1 MSVQI
6 AVDAMGG
13 DHAPE
18 VVVEGAIAAAQEA
31 DDSVHILLVGP
42 RERLERLLASHQAS
56 QLPISVLHAPEVI
69 GMDES
74 PSVALRA
81 KPQSS
86 VHVGLQA
93 HKSGQA
99 QAFVSN
105 GNTGAV
111 MAAALF
117 ILGRLPNISRPAL
130 PAYFPTLENTSI
142 VLDVGA
148 NVDCK
153 PEHLVQFALMGS
165 LFYQVHLHKERPTV
179 ALLNVGEEPSKGN
192 EVVRQAYQLLSE
204 KTTELNFIG
213 NVEGRDIFYHG
224 ADVVVCDGFVGNVL
238 LKFGESIPDI
248 LQRLIKEAVVNEQLG
263 EKEQYLIFG
272 VLKQVLRR
280 FDYAE
285 FGGVPLLGI
294 NGTVLIG
301 HGSAPAR
308 AVKRMILEAASMVEE
323 RILDRMAELF
333 KTTH

>member
-1 MSVQI
+1 MPVQI

-13 DHAPE
+13 DYAPE
-18 VVVEGAIAAAQEA
+18 VVIEGAIAATQEA
-31 DDSVHILLVGP
+31 GDSVQVLLVGP
-42 RERLERLLASHQAS
+42 EDRLKPLLETQNAAGR
-56 QLPISVLHAPEVI
+56 PIAILHAPEVI
-69 GMDES
+69 GMEES

-81 KPQSS
+81 KPHSS
-86 VHVGLQA
+86 IHVGLHA
-93 HKSGQA
+93 HKTGKV

-117 ILGRLPNISRPAL
+117 ILGRLPNISRPSL
-130 PAYFPTLENTSI
+130 PAYFPTLKGTSI

-153 PEHLVQFALMGS
+153 PEHLMQFALMGS
-165 LFYQVHLHKERPTV
+165 LFYQVHLHKEQPTV
-179 ALLNVGEEPSKGN
+179 ALLNVGEEPTKGN

-204 KTTELNFIG
+204 RKDIHFIG

-238 LKFGESIPDI
+238 LKFGESFPDI
-248 LQRLIKEAVVNEQLG
+248 LQRLLKETIGKEQLG
-263 EKEQYLIFG
+263 EQEQHLIFG
-272 VLKQVLRR
+272 LLKHVLRR

-301 HGSAPAR
+301 HGSAHAR
-308 AVKRMILEAASMVEE
+308 AVKRMILEAAAMVEE
-323 RILDRMAELF
+323 RILERMATLF
-333 KTTH
+333 QKSQ